1 MNAKEEAPAL
11 PLRKLSGSC
20 PGDPILTKTFQ
31 ERIEA
36 LAQRSKNRDLV
47 NLIQRELRNRWVSE
61 EFIED
66 LETEIDTV
74 DDRQG
79 YSEEMAKRVGAN

>member
-1 MNAKEEAPAL
+1 M
-11 PLRKLSGSC
+11 SGS
-20 PGDPILTKTFQ
+20 PYFDQDISREDFRLLTT
-31 ERIEA
+31 EE

-74 DDRQG
+74 DDRHS
-79 YSEEMAKRVGAN
+79 YSEEMAKRVSAN

>member
-1 MNAKEEAPAL
+1 M
-11 PLRKLSGSC
+11 SGS
-20 PGDPILTKTFQ
+20 PYFDQDISGEDFRLLTT
-31 ERIEA
+31 EA

-74 DDRQG
+74 DDG
-79 YSEEMAKRVGAN
+79 LEPSVKIK

>member
-1 MNAKEEAPAL
+1 M
-11 PLRKLSGSC
+11 SGS
-20 PGDPILTKTFQ
+20 PYFDQDISREDFRLLTT
-31 ERIEA
+31 EA